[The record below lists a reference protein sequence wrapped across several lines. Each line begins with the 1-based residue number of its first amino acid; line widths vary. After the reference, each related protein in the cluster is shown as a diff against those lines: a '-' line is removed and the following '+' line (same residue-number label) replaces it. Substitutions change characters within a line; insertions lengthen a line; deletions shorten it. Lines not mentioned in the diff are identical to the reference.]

1 MTQTTQEHLQS
12 ALLSETIRPRMQ
24 QLYPDDNYVIG
35 GRGCA
40 IAWKPSD
47 TASDTY
53 RAIAPT
59 WFIVPGATPATLVSA
74 RQRVYLMWAQHISPL
89 LVLELATGDGTAEY
103 DPTPGSGEYWLY
115 EQVIQAHYYAIY
127 DIGQTHLEI
136 YQQGDRQY
144 QQLVPNA
151 HGRYH
156 IAGLDVE
163 LGIWQGFYG
172 NIKLPW
178 LRWWDMQGELLP
190 TPAERAEEERRLVEQ
205 EQWRTE
211 RLAALLRSLSS
222 DTDREE

>member
-1 MTQTTQEHLQS
+1 MTQMTQEQLQG
-12 ALLSETIRPRMQ
+12 ALLSETIHPLIH
-24 QLYPDDNYVIG
+24 QLYPDGNYVIG
-35 GRGCA
+35 GKGCA
-40 IAWKPSD
+40 IAWKPSE
-47 TASDTY
+47 TASETY

-59 WFIVPGATPATLVSA
+59 WFVVPGATPATVAST
-74 RQRVYLMWAQHISPL
+74 RQRVYLMWSQHISPL
-89 LVLELATGDGTAEY
+89 LVLELTSGEGAAY

-115 EQVIQAHYYAIY
+115 EQVIQAQYYAIY
-127 DIGQTHLEI
+127 DIAQARLEV
-136 YQQGDRQY
+136 YHHGEQQY
-144 QQLVPNA
+144 QQLAPNA
-151 HGRYH
+151 QDRYH

-190 TPAERAEEERRLVEQ
+190 TPAEQAKEERRLVEQ

-222 DTDREE
+222 DTNRED